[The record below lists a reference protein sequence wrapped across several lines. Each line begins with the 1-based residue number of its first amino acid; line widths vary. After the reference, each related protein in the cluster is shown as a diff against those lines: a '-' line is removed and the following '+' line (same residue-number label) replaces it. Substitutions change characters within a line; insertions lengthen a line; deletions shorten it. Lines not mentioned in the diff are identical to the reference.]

1 MRQRHV
7 IGSSTAVIIFE
18 TLNPAPRDAS
28 ERYSYYVE
36 YRDRAGEPR
45 ESETQTGFIGPDSCV
60 QDAVRSLDA
69 LDMTPEEKP
78 APPPPP
84 ITVPYHHHICKVG
97 CPNLACVNPECMSK
111 EEFPRRIANVTCP
124 NCGGMTGS
132 TSEMWLKV
140 TSLMPLVIERASA
153 A

>member
-7 IGSSTAVIIFE
+7 IDGRTAVIVFE

-45 ESETQTGFIGPDSCV
+45 ESEAQTGFIGPDSCI
-60 QDAVRSLDA
+60 QDALKNLDA

-78 APPPPP
+78 PPRPPR

-97 CPNLACVNPECMSK
+97 CPIHSCVNPNCMSK
-111 EEFPRRIANVTCP
+111 GEFPRRVANVTCP
-124 NCGGMTGS
+124 NCGDTTGS
-132 TSEMWLKV
+132 TEEMWLKV
-140 TSLMPLVIERASA
+140 TEFMPLVIERANA